1 MSSLSSEESAN
12 DAIVTNAMRQ
22 ERKTA
27 RKNQK
32 AAAAS
37 SAAQPAS
44 SYKISLS
51 NSTAYAGHLSSLVFG
66 KIKSLWTAQ
75 TSTDNLGLNQLAG
88 MADHLSSVCVQM
100 LSFDLRCCAILL
112 FAVNGVAR
120 SKFVTVQSWPFRL
133 SVLTTTILPVN
144 MPWKN
149 ATLNTW
155 SP

>member
-1 MSSLSSEESAN
+1 MSSEESAN

-32 AAAAS
+32 AAVAAS

-75 TSTDNLGLNQLAG
+75 TLTDNLGLNQLAG

-120 SKFVTVQSWPFRL
+120 SKFVTVQS
-133 SVLTTTILPVN
+133 
-144 MPWKN
+144 
-149 ATLNTW
+149 
-155 SP
+155 